1 MTLSSNFRNTTLATV
16 TAHPIPTPRPA
27 GKLLQLFREQFAER
41 LKAWIFR
48 SPRFVDGLA
57 LAAVAV
63 VGLVAARRL
72 LLPGF
77 PPGVDTPTFLHLS
90 WFTRETLQGAGGW
103 VDPYWYGGFRPFTT
117 YPPLSYSLVGALA
130 AMPGVGFVFVY
141 KTVLLAAY
149 VGTGIATYFLARQL
163 GNARSWSALA
173 GVLTVLAYPLMVA
186 VGLWGWFSS
195 VVALP
200 LALVALALLERA
212 YSGGRI
218 RWAAI
223 GGVTLGLSVLAH
235 HMTAFAFALGLPGW
249 FLFCYLGH
257 SVPRRHLY
265 RVTALFGLATVASIL
280 WWVVPWAINLI
291 QAGFQRET
299 PGLWSFPIT
308 QYLGAI
314 TQRDLIGLY
323 AYPNYLGLGL
333 IAMAI
338 GGAVQSFL
346 VPSRHTPYAILLVVL
361 VAFSLGEQANP
372 LLRVRP
378 FDGLDVARF
387 GLYMAPVI
395 ALVGVPFLASAGTA
409 VVALTRLRRP
419 PTWLPGAVGGLLVAL
434 VLGLAMWDG
443 AVASQRLFGP
453 YRVTPAM
460 QQALEWFGKEE
471 HQGKELGVGF
481 WHWDDFLLPYYLRRA
496 VVDGWHDEGAR
507 NWRTVRALR
516 IMMWTG
522 KVDIPQAYQ
531 LLDELGGRYLAVQDY
546 FTGESPDKFRAA
558 LEEHPELFSK
568 VADWGEVTIYE
579 RVPKR

>member
-1 MTLSSNFRNTTLATV
+1 MTDKILRFAQNDRGKLWPVSRLFLRLGRSSVEGWRTGIFRNPL
-16 TAHPIPTPRPA
+16 
-27 GKLLQLFREQFAER
+27 
-41 LKAWIFR
+41 
-48 SPRFVDGLA
+48 FVDGLV
-57 LAAVAV
+57 AVAV
-63 VGLVAARRL
+63 TAVGLVAARHL

-117 YPPLSYSLVGALA
+117 YPPLSYSLVGVLA
-130 AMPGVGFVFVY
+130 AVPGAGFVFVY
-141 KTVLLAAY
+141 KTVLLGAY
-149 VGTGIATYFLARQL
+149 VGTGMATYLLTRQL

-173 GVLTVLAYPLMVA
+173 AVLTVLAYPMMVA

-212 YSGGRI
+212 YSGGRV
-218 RWAAI
+218 RWATL
-223 GGVTLGLSVLAH
+223 GGVALGLSVLAH

-249 FLFCYLGH
+249 FLFCYIGH
-257 SVPRRHLY
+257 SVPQRHLY
-265 RVTALFGLATVASIL
+265 RVTAGFGLATVATVA

-299 PGLWSFPIT
+299 PGLWSFPLT
-308 QYLGAI
+308 QYFGAI

-338 GGAVQSFL
+338 GGVVQSFL
-346 VPSRHTPYAILLVVL
+346 VPSRVTPYAILLVVL
-361 VAFSLGEQANP
+361 VAFSLGEQVNP

-378 FDGLDVARF
+378 FDGVDVARF
-387 GLYMAPVI
+387 QLYMAPVI
-395 ALVGVPFLASAGTA
+395 AVVGVPFLASAGTA
-409 VVALTRLRRP
+409 LVALSRLRQP
-419 PTWLPGAVGGLLVAL
+419 PAWLPGAVSGLLVAL
-434 VLGLAMWDG
+434 VLGQALWDG
-443 AVASQRLFGP
+443 AVASQRLFRP
-453 YRVTPAM
+453 YQVTPAT
-460 QQALEWFGKEE
+460 QQALDWFGEE
-471 HQGKELGVGF
+471 KYQGKVLGVGF
-481 WHWDDFLLPYYLRRA
+481 WHWDDFLLPYYLRRE

-516 IMMWTG
+516 MMMWSG

-531 LLDELGGRYLAVQDY
+531 LLEELGGRYLAVQDY
-546 FTGESPDKFRAA
+546 FAGESPDKFRIA
-558 LEEHPELFSK
+558 LEEHPELFFK
-568 VADWGEVTIYE
+568 AADWGEVTVYE
-579 RVPKR
+579 RVRKR